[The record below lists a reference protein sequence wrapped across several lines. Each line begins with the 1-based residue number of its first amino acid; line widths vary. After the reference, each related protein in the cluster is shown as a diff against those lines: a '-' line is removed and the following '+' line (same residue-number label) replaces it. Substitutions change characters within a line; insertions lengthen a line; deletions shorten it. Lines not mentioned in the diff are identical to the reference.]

1 MVYHM
6 IRAPFYV
13 CAWRRTFL
21 TGASPESNH
30 FKQSQILIERG
41 FEDFITSA
49 VFKKCSNVFL
59 SQTGICISNMNLK
72 ILIAKYTIPLF

>member
-49 VFKKCSNVFL
+49 VFKKL
-59 SQTGICISNMNLK
+59 S
-72 ILIAKYTIPLF
+72 LIHI